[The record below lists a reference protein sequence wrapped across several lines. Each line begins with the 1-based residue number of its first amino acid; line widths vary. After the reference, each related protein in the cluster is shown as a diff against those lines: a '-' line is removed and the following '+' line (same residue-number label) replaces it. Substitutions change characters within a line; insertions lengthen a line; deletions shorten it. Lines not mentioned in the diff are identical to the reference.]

1 MVIWFNVLGGIA
13 GKLADAYTARETAKT
28 DSDRIAAD
36 VAIKQLEA
44 RQAAVISGG
53 RWIAPVQAAFA
64 VMFLI
69 YYGKLLIWDK
79 VLGLGVTDGLS
90 PSLENLGII
99 VVGFIFLQSSVDR
112 FRR

>member
-1 MVIWFNVLGGIA
+1 M
-13 GKLADAYTARETAKT
+13 T

-44 RQAAVISGG
+44 RQAAVIAGG
-53 RWIAPVQAAFA
+53 RWIAPVQAVFA

-90 PSLENLGII
+90 PALENLGMI
-99 VVGFIFLQSSVDR
+99 VISFIFLQAGIDR
-112 FRR
+112 VRR

>member
-1 MVIWFNVLGGIA
+1 MWFSLLGGIA
-13 GKLADAYTARETAKT
+13 GKLASAYAARETAQT
-28 DSDRIAAD
+28 DSARIAAD

-44 RQAAVISGG
+44 RQAAVIAGG
-53 RWIAPVQAAFA
+53 RWIAPIQAAFA

-90 PSLENLGII
+90 PSLENLGMI
-99 VVGFIFLQSSVDR
+99 VISFIFLQAGIDR
-112 FRR
+112 VRR

>member
-1 MVIWFNVLGGIA
+1 MMWFSLLGGIA
-13 GKLADAYTARETAKT
+13 GKLADAYTARANAVT

-44 RQAAVISGG
+44 RQAAVIAGG

-90 PSLENLGII
+90 PSLENLGMI